1 MDELAARAELVT
13 QAQRLDQLGL
23 NVNSSGNL
31 SVRLAEDVLVTP
43 SGIPADDMTADDLVL
58 LDLDGEPA
66 HRGQR
71 RPTSEWQL
79 HTALYRRRPEV
90 DAIVHT
96 HSPEATAAAA
106 VGVDVPAVHY
116 VVARFGSASLRC
128 ARYSTY
134 GTAELAAEV
143 VDTLGDTGT
152 ACLMANHGAICVGS
166 SLATATALA
175 LDVEWFCGV
184 HRRAVAQGQP
194 VVLSEAEIA
203 RVAQLFAGYGQ

>member
-1 MDELAARAELVT
+1 MDEFAARAELVA
-13 QAQRLDQLGL
+13 QVQRLDQLGL

-31 SVRLAEDVLVTP
+31 SVRLADEVLVTP
-43 SGIPADDMTADDLVL
+43 SGIPANDTTADDLVL
-58 LDLDGEPA
+58 LDLDGKLA
-66 HRGQR
+66 HCDQR

-79 HTALYRRRPEV
+79 HTALYRRRPDV
-90 DAIVHT
+90 HAIVHT

-143 VDTLGDTGT
+143 VDTLGDAGM
-152 ACLMANHGAICVGS
+152 ACLMANHGAICVGR
-166 SLATATALA
+166 SLVTAAALA

-184 HRRAVAQGQP
+184 HRRAVAQGSP
-194 VVLSEAEIA
+194 VVLSDAEVA
-203 RVAQLFAGYGQ
+203 RVADLFAGYGQ